1 MPVYL
6 EHVGA
11 PHRAGED
18 AGVGVQAAA
27 HVAVGTV
34 ECEVLLA
41 AAVVGLVPAVQ
52 RCTIATFTLTIYL

>member
-34 ECEVLLA
+34 ECKVLLA
-41 AAVVGLVPAVQ
+41 AAVVGLVPAV
-52 RCTIATFTLTIYL
+52 